1 MGLRIVFLLGNFL
14 NCTMSE
20 ANQLINKLE
29 GGVDALITKVSNLN
43 LMVEKQN
50 NQIEELKKISEG
62 YKEENVILNEN
73 VNRLKLKLQETSTD
87 SEKIGLYKTRI
98 KELVTEIDSCISLL
112 NG

>member
-1 MGLRIVFLLGNFL
+1 
-14 NCTMSE
+14 MSE

-29 GGVDALITKVSNLN
+29 ENVDALITKVSSLG
-43 LMVEKQN
+43 LKVEEQK
-50 NQIEELKKISEG
+50 NQIEKLEKVSES
-62 YKEENVILNEN
+62 YKEENLTLNEN
-73 VNRLKLKLQETSTD
+73 VNRLKLKLQETNSD

>member
-1 MGLRIVFLLGNFL
+1 
-14 NCTMSE
+14 MSE

-29 GGVDALITKVSNLN
+29 GGVDALITKVSDLK
-43 LMVEKQN
+43 MKVEKQN
-50 NQIEELKKISEG
+50 NQIEELKKMSES
-62 YKEENVILNEN
+62 YKEENVALNEN
-73 VNRLKLKLQETSTD
+73 VNRLKLKLQETNSD

>member
-1 MGLRIVFLLGNFL
+1 MPKA
-14 NCTMSE
+14 S
-20 ANQLINKLE
+20 QLINNLE
-29 GGVDALITKVSNLN
+29 LGVDALIMKVSELK
-43 LMVEKQN
+43 LKVEKQN
-50 NQIEELKKISEG
+50 DQIEELKKISDS

-73 VNRLKLKLQETSTD
+73 INRLNLKLQETSTD

>member
-1 MGLRIVFLLGNFL
+1 
-14 NCTMSE
+14 MSE

-29 GGVDALITKVSNLN
+29 GGVDALITKVSTLG
-43 LMVEKQN
+43 LKVEEQK
-50 NQIEELKKISEG
+50 NQIDELKKISEG
-62 YKEENVILNEN
+62 YKEENESLNEN
-73 VNRLKLKLQETSTD
+73 INRLKLKLQETNSD

>member
-1 MGLRIVFLLGNFL
+1 
-14 NCTMSE
+14 MSE

-29 GGVDALITKVSNLN
+29 EGVDALIKKVASLN
-43 LMVEKQN
+43 LEVEKRN
-50 NQIEELKKISEG
+50 SQIDELKKMSDS
-62 YKEENVILNEN
+62 YKEENGALNEN
-73 VNRLKLKLQETSTD
+73 VNRLKLKLQDTNSD

>member
-73 VNRLKLKLQETSTD
+73 VNRLKLKLQETNSD
-87 SEKIGLYKTRI
+87 SEKIGLYKARI